1 MRTARAFA
9 AVALLA
15 TAACDG
21 DDPAGPDLT
30 FEGTYVLSSINGKRV
45 PASQTVEGVYITVYS
60 GTLVLNP
67 DLTYEVDVD
76 AEATLFGV
84 KGDYPINTVG
94 TYVRTDN
101 SVAFSLLL
109 GETVYDVAGTNVQG
123 VMTLTIA
130 DPASPIQ
137 TMVLVKR
144 RG

>member
-1 MRTARAFA
+1 MGAARVLAC
-9 AVALLA
+9 VALLA
-15 TAACDG
+15 AAACG
-21 DDPAGPDLT
+21 DDPVAPDLT
-30 FEGTYVLSSINGKRV
+30 FEGRYVLSSINGHRV
-45 PASQTVEGVYITVYS
+45 PHSQTVEGAYVTVKS
-60 GTLVLNP
+60 GALVLNP

-84 KGDYPINTVG
+84 KGDYPLNSIG

-101 SVAFSLLL
+101 SVAFSLTI
-109 GETVYDVAGTNVQG
+109 GETVYDVTGANVRG